1 MSWETRTKFFF
12 IKHCIFQNCYVSLR
26 HKDCKMIERFVRYI
40 QTEKR
45 YSMHTVNAYKR
56 DLMQFAE
63 YVLQKYDIDSLLS
76 IETPIIRSYVIE
88 LKEEG
93 LENRSINRKV
103 STLRSFYSFL
113 LREKEIKVTPM
124 TGIKSLKQPIELA
137 KFVPEHDINKV
148 SFEANDDFFL
158 RRKEVVFEI
167 LYQTGVRQAEL
178 RTIKDED
185 VDSASKIIKVLGKRN
200 KERIIPIGDG
210 LLEIIDKYKK
220 TRDDLFV
227 ERTNTLL
234 IVDNKGNQ
242 ASSKFIYDM
251 IHKMLSEVT
260 TIEQKSPH
268 VLRHTFATHLLNR
281 GADIRAI
288 QKLLGHS
295 SLSSTQVY
303 THNTIEKLKDVYQK
317 AHPYGD
323 K

>member
-1 MSWETRTKFFF
+1 
-12 IKHCIFQNCYVSLR
+12 
-26 HKDCKMIERFVRYI
+26 MIERFIRYI

-45 YSMHTVNAYKR
+45 YSKHTVDAYNR
-56 DLMQFAE
+56 DLMQFSE
-63 YVLQKYDIDSLLS
+63 YVLQKYDIDNLLS

-124 TGIKSLKQPIELA
+124 TGIKSLKQPKELA

-148 SFEANDDFFL
+148 SFEGNDDFYL

-178 RTIKDED
+178 RTIKDDD
-185 VDSASKIIKVLGKRN
+185 VDSVSKIIKVLGKRN
-200 KERIIPIGDG
+200 KERIIPVGDD

-227 ERTNTLL
+227 ERNNTLL
-234 IVDNKGNQ
+234 IVDNKGMP
-242 ASSKFIYDM
+242 ASPKFIYDM
-251 IHKMLSEVT
+251 IHKMLARVT

-303 THNTIEKLKDVYQK
+303 THNTIEKLKDVYQE